1 MLKKRVIPTLLV
13 LENRTVKGV
22 QFKNYRETGEVFSNI
37 ITYSAQDADELI
49 LLNINSKLLD
59 FENFLKIVKFASKKC
74 MIPITIGGGIHG
86 ILQMEKLLETGAD
99 RVIITT
105 GSYKNKSLLKNAV
118 KEFGA
123 QSVVGGIDYFHNKT
137 FIESGNTLTETTV
150 KARLIEMEESGVGEI
165 FLNSIER
172 DGMMNGYDIEL
183 IESVVASSNKPVI
196 ACGGAG
202 KIEDIY
208 NLFKI
213 TNCAAAACGS
223 LFNFGDNTPIR
234 VRSYLRN
241 KGIEVRRVK

>member
-13 LENRTVKGV
+13 LENRTVKGT
-22 QFKNYRETGEVFSNI
+22 QFKNYRETGEVYSNI

-49 LLNINSKLLD
+49 LLNINSKLLT
-59 FENFLKIVKFASKKC
+59 FEKFVEIVKFAAKKC
-74 MIPITIGGGIHG
+74 MIPITIGGGINQ
-86 ILQMEKLLETGAD
+86 ISQMEKLLETGAD

-105 GSYKNKSLLKNAV
+105 GSYRDQNLLKHSV

-123 QSVVGGIDYFHNKT
+123 QSVVGGIDYFDDKVYL
-137 FIESGNTLTETTV
+137 ESGSIRTQTTV
-150 KARLIEMEESGVGEI
+150 KEQITRIEESGVGEI

-172 DGMMNGYDIEL
+172 DGMMKGYDLDLVKNIV
-183 IESVVASSNKPVI
+183 SSSNTPII

-202 KIEDIY
+202 KIEDVY
-208 NLFKI
+208 DLFKV
-213 TNCAAAACGS
+213 TDCAAAACGS

>member
-13 LENRTVKGV
+13 LENRTVKGK
-22 QFKNYRETGEVFSNI
+22 QFQNFRETGEVFSNI

-49 LLNINSKLLD
+49 LLNINQKLLP
-59 FENFLKIVKFASKKC
+59 FENFIQMVKFASKKC
-74 MIPITIGGGIHG
+74 MIPITIGGGINN
-86 ILQMEKLLETGAD
+86 ISQIEKLLATGAD
-99 RVIITT
+99 RVIITS
-105 GSYKNKSLLKNAV
+105 GALSDENLIKNSV

-123 QSVVGGIDYFHNKT
+123 QSIVGGIDYLNGKA
-137 FIESGNTLTETTV
+137 FIDSGKIETKRTA
-150 KARLIEMEESGVGEI
+150 KAQISRLEESGVGEI

-172 DGMMNGYDIEL
+172 DGMMNGYDL
-183 IESVVASSNKPVI
+183 DFVRNVVSSSDKPVI

-208 NLFKI
+208 NLFME
-213 TNCAAAACGS
+213 TDCAAAACGS

>member
-13 LENRTVKGV
+13 LENRTVKGS
-22 QFKNYRETGEVFSNI
+22 QFANYRETGEVFSNI

-49 LLNINSKLLD
+49 LLNINSKLMN
-59 FENFLKIVKFASKKC
+59 FENFLEIVKFASKKC
-74 MIPITIGGGIHG
+74 MIPITIGGGINK
-86 ILQMEKLLETGAD
+86 ITQMEKLLETGAD

-105 GSYKNKSLLKNAV
+105 GAFNDENLLKNSV

-123 QSVVGGIDYFHNKT
+123 QSVVGGIDYFHDKT
-137 FIESGNTLTETTV
+137 YIESGSTLTTTTT
-150 KARLIEMEESGVGEI
+150 KEQITRIEESGVGEI

-172 DGMMNGYDIEL
+172 DGMMNGYDLDFIKK
-183 IESVVASSNKPVI
+183 VVTGSNIPVI

-208 NLFKI
+208 NLFKV
-213 TNCAAAACGS
+213 TDCAAAACGS

>member
-13 LENRTVKGV
+13 LENRTVKGI
-22 QFKNYRETGEVFSNI
+22 QFKNFRETGEVFSNI

-49 LLNINSKLLD
+49 LLNIDSKLLAFD
-59 FENFLKIVKFASKKC
+59 DFLKIVKFASKKC
-74 MIPITIGGGIHG
+74 MIPITIGGGINN
-86 ILQMEKLLETGAD
+86 ILQIEKLLETGAD
-99 RVIITT
+99 RVIMTT
-105 GSYKNKSLLKNAV
+105 AAFSDENLLKNSV

-123 QSVVGGIDYFHNKT
+123 QSVVGGMDYANGEAFID
-137 FIESGNTLTETTV
+137 SGNIATNRTITAQLS
-150 KARLIEMEESGVGEI
+150 RIEESGVGEI

-172 DGMMNGYDIEL
+172 DGTMKGFDLEFIKN
-183 IESVVASSNKPVI
+183 VVSSSNKPII

-202 KIEDIY
+202 KVDDIY

-213 TNCAAAACGS
+213 TDCAAAACGS

-241 KGIEVRRVK
+241 RGIEVRRVK